1 MSAEKPPRHGH
12 RGRMASSPSLGD
24 EYLPDATTSSQA
36 VENFATDNST
46 QFNSDVGRQVKR
58 SLRRDTFQT
67 SVENYSAQDGRLRAE
82 QGHLNLNIQLTQ
94 NIRETPQHSQATTP
108 VLQPRTTPSL
118 KDIKRPHI
126 LKSFHPERSRSRS
139 RGDVPEMQPSP
150 SLPTPTSASSSSLPG
165 LASNSLTQ
173 ENQQVVDSIQKKISE
188 ITSLYKKL
196 PKKFAR
202 IARFNRLPRLDS
214 KGKDLNA
221 QSKTLLVT
229 VDKGELISCLE
240 RTLKKPRHFLPLLEQ
255 DIHIKK
261 IQNCLNSIHKLLGKV
276 DGLADQLATTGDKIK
291 LTLRQRTE
299 SGNSNQGRPQLR
311 NSPVV
316 GRGGIAK
323 KPQRKSTQR
332 LRTNYFQDLSVNVN
346 NLEDLS
352 VNVNTLATEMVEFRK
367 LCQRLQ
373 PPEIDTTIEVTSIPP
388 DLELTKAVAVML
400 CKALCQVCPNENHA
414 HQVLFGISTQELSCD
429 DSGDT
434 GVEFNLAFECPNES
448 ETWFVVQSTMKGQDD
463 EGMEVDDFDTS
474 VRPAPHSRLSF
485 SHHLKDF
492 SHASA
497 EPNARFCLQYYK
509 QGTDDLAVALKHSD
523 FCKHEVFYPDR
534 ARLKI
539 IQDSG
544 EAIPLRQLLEK
555 ELYPMQ
561 QLEMLQKV
569 RLARMLAEAVLKF
582 HSPDWLS
589 CKWDWDN
596 ILIYKIDGCLE
607 PHLRFELRSPESA
620 GKTLETA
627 PRSKQMSYV
636 LSQLGVLLGNIAVGP
651 NPVTYEKVH
660 RSLGSTVYAE
670 IIETCR
676 DMSQNENGL
685 GDQDMQER
693 FYTKVVANLIA
704 LEKVFN
710 ELGNN

>member
-1 MSAEKPPRHGH
+1 MS
-12 RGRMASSPSLGD
+12 D
-24 EYLPDATTSSQA
+24 
-36 VENFATDNST
+36 T
-46 QFNSDVGRQVKR
+46 QQ
-58 SLRRDTFQT
+58 
-67 SVENYSAQDGRLRAE
+67 
-82 QGHLNLNIQLTQ
+82 
-94 NIRETPQHSQATTP
+94 
-108 VLQPRTTPSL
+108 
-118 KDIKRPHI
+118 
-126 LKSFHPERSRSRS
+126 
-139 RGDVPEMQPSP
+139 SP
-150 SLPTPTSASSSSLPG
+150 SLPTPKSASSSALPG

-173 ENQQVVDSIQKKISE
+173 ENEKIVDSIQKKISE
-188 ITSLYKKL
+188 ISSLYKTL
-196 PKKFAR
+196 PEKFAR
-202 IARFNRLPRLDS
+202 IARFNRLPGLDAVR
-214 KGKDLNA
+214 KDLNM
-221 QSKTLLVT
+221 QNGILQVT
-229 VDKGELISCLE
+229 VKNGELISCLE
-240 RTLKKPRHFLPLLEQ
+240 RTLRKSRHVFAILQQ
-255 DIHIKK
+255 DTHIENIQSRLNHIH
-261 IQNCLNSIHKLLGKV
+261 NLLGKV
-276 DGLADQLATTGDKIK
+276 DDLSYKLAATGDK
-291 LTLRQRTE
+291 LTLSIRQRRE
-299 SGNSNQGRPQLR
+299 SGNSNQERLQLR

-323 KPQRKSTQR
+323 KPQHKNTQR
-332 LRTNYFQDLSVNVN
+332 RTNFFQDLSVTV
-346 NLEDLS
+346 DI
-352 VNVNTLATEMVEFRK
+352 LATQMDEFRK

-429 DSGDT
+429 DTGDT
-434 GVEFNLAFECPNES
+434 GVEFNLAFECPGES

-463 EGMEVDDFDTS
+463 EEMEVDGFDSS
-474 VRPAPHSRLSF
+474 VRPTPNSRLSF

-523 FCKHEVFYPDR
+523 FCKHEVFYPDQ

-544 EAIPLRQLLEK
+544 QAIPLRQLLKE

-569 RLARMLAEAVLKF
+569 RLAKMLAEAVLKF

-596 ILIYKIDGCLE
+596 ILIYEIDGCLE

-627 PRSKQMSYV
+627 PRSQQMSYV
-636 LSQLGVLLGNIAVGP
+636 LSQLGVLLGYIAVGP
-651 NPVTYEKVH
+651 NPATYEEVQD
-660 RSLGSTVYAE
+660 RFGSTVYAE
-670 IIETCR
+670 IIETCH
-676 DMSQNENGL
+676 DMSQNDNGL

-693 FYTKVVANLIA
+693 FYTKVVAKLSE
-704 LEKVFN
+704 LEEFLN
-710 ELGNN
+710 EQWQ